1 MATIA
6 LDVVTPN
13 GSVFTDDNCEIVI
26 LESTQGELGVMAGHI
41 PTVTPLKIGSVRAK
55 IDGQFEYL
63 AITDGF
69 AEIRGDKVTVLTQ
82 AAEFAEDIDTDRALA
97 ARKRAEELLKRA
109 QEEEIDEVRAELAFQ
124 RAINRL
130 NISEYK

>member
-1 MATIA
+1 MSTIA

-26 LESTQGELGVMAGHI
+26 LESTQGELGVMADHI

-82 AAEFAEDIDTDRALA
+82 AAEFAENIDTDRALA

-109 QEEEIDEVRAELAFQ
+109 QEEEIDEARAELAFQ

-130 NISEYK
+130 NIAKYK